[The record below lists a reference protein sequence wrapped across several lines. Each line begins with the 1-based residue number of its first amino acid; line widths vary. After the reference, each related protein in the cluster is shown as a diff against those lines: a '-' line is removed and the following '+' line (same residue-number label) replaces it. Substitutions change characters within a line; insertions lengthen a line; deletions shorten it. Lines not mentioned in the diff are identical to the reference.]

1 MQLMGILNTTPDSFY
16 DGGKYTTLPRALKR
30 AQDILEQG
38 ASIIDIGGESSRP
51 GASEVAIEEEFKRTI
66 PVLRELKNHFPQAI
80 FSIDTTN
87 FDTALAAADEGV
99 QIINDVSG
107 LADPKLAGLA
117 AAYNIKL
124 VIMHTR
130 GTPQNMQENCQY
142 QNILTDIFDFFRSKI
157 EIAKEHNLPKTN
169 IILDIGLG
177 FAKTREQNWQ
187 LLENLDFFKALDLP
201 LLVGASRKS
210 FTDHTL
216 ELSLKAARLA
226 WQAKVDILRVHDV
239 KETADFLKV
248 LENGK

>member
-16 DGGKYTTLPRALKR
+16 DGGKYTTLPEAVKR
-30 AQDILEQG
+30 AEDILTQG
-38 ASIIDIGGESSRP
+38 ANIIDIGGASSRP
-51 GASEVAIEEEFKRTI
+51 GADDVPVEEEFKRTI
-66 PVLRELKNHFPQAI
+66 PVIRELKSHFPQAI

-142 QNILTDIFDFFRSKI
+142 ENLLADIFDFFKEKI
-157 EIAKEHNLPKTN
+157 ALAKEQNLPKTN

-187 LLENLDFFKALDLP
+187 LLENLDYFKALDLP

-210 FTDHTL
+210 FTDYSL
-216 ELSLKAARLA
+216 ELSLKATHLA
-226 WQAKVDILRVHDV
+226 WKAKTDYLRIHDV

-248 LENGK
+248 LENEK

>member
-16 DGGKYTTLPRALKR
+16 DGGKYTTLPEAVKR
-30 AQDILEQG
+30 AEDILTQG
-38 ASIIDIGGESSRP
+38 ANIIDIGGASSRP
-51 GASEVAIEEEFKRTI
+51 GADDVPVEEEFKRTI
-66 PVLRELKNHFPQAI
+66 PVIRELKSHFPQAV

-142 QNILTDIFDFFRSKI
+142 ENLLADIFDFFKEKI
-157 EIAKEHNLPKTN
+157 ALAKEQNLPKTN

-187 LLENLDFFKALDLP
+187 LLENLDYFKALDLP

-210 FTDHTL
+210 FTDYSL
-216 ELSLKAARLA
+216 ELSLKATHLA
-226 WQAKVDILRVHDV
+226 WKAKTDYLRIHDV

-248 LENGK
+248 LENEK

>member
-16 DGGKYTTLPRALKR
+16 DGGKYTTLDNAIKR
-30 AQDILEQG
+30 AEDILKEG
-38 ASIIDIGGESSRP
+38 ASIIDIGGASSRP
-51 GASEVAIEEEFKRTI
+51 GASEVPQEEEFKRTI
-66 PVLRELKNHFPQAI
+66 PVIRELKKRFPEAI
-80 FSIDTTN
+80 YSIDTTN

-99 QIINDVSG
+99 QIINDVSA

-130 GTPQNMQENCQY
+130 GTPQTMQENCQY
-142 QNILTDIFDFFRSKI
+142 DNLLTDIFDFFREKI
-157 EIAKEHNLPKTN
+157 EIAKAQNLPKTN

-210 FTDHTL
+210 FTDYSL

-226 WQAKVDILRVHDV
+226 WKAKADYLRVHDV

-248 LENGK
+248 LENEK

>member
-16 DGGKYTTLPRALKR
+16 DGGKYTTLDNAVKR
-30 AQDILEQG
+30 AEEILAQG
-38 ASIIDIGGESSRP
+38 ASIIDIGGASSRP
-51 GASEVAIEEEFKRTI
+51 GASEVSLDEEFKRTI
-66 PVLRELKNHFPQAI
+66 PVIRELKKRFPEAI
-80 FSIDTTN
+80 YSIDTTN

-99 QIINDVSG
+99 QIINDVSA

-130 GTPQNMQENCQY
+130 GTPQTMQENCKY
-142 QNILTDIFDFFRSKI
+142 DNILTDISDFFREKI
-157 EIAKEHNLPKTN
+157 EIAKAQNLPKTN

-210 FTDHTL
+210 FTDYSL
-216 ELSLKAARLA
+216 ESSLRAAALALKAKA
-226 WQAKVDILRVHDV
+226 DYLRVHDV

-248 LENGK
+248 LENDK

>member
-16 DGGKYTTLPRALKR
+16 DGGKYTTLPEAVKR
-30 AQDILEQG
+30 AEDILTQG
-38 ASIIDIGGESSRP
+38 ANIIDIGGASSRP
-51 GASEVAIEEEFKRTI
+51 GADDVPVEEEFKRTI
-66 PVLRELKNHFPQAI
+66 PVIRELKSHFPQAI

-130 GTPQNMQENCQY
+130 GTPQNMQENCEY
-142 QNILTDIFDFFRSKI
+142 ENLLADIFDFFKEKI
-157 EIAKEHNLPKTN
+157 ALAKEQNLPKTN

-177 FAKTREQNWQ
+177 FAKTREQNCQ
-187 LLENLDFFKALDLP
+187 LLENLDYFKALDLP

-210 FTDHTL
+210 FTDYSL
-216 ELSLKAARLA
+216 ELSLKAAHLA
-226 WQAKVDILRVHDV
+226 WQAKTDYLRIHDV

-248 LENGK
+248 LENEK

>member
-16 DGGKYTTLPRALKR
+16 DGGKYTSLPSAIKR

-38 ASIIDIGGESSRP
+38 ASIIDIGGASSRP
-51 GASEVAIEEEFKRTI
+51 GADDVSPEEEFRRTI
-66 PVLRELKNHFPQAI
+66 PVIRELKKHFPQAI

-130 GTPQNMQENCQY
+130 GTPQTMQENCQY
-142 QNILTDIFDFFRSKI
+142 ENILADIFDFFR
-157 EIAKEHNLPKTN
+157 
-169 IILDIGLG
+169 
-177 FAKTREQNWQ
+177 
-187 LLENLDFFKALDLP
+187 
-201 LLVGASRKS
+201 
-210 FTDHTL
+210 
-216 ELSLKAARLA
+216 
-226 WQAKVDILRVHDV
+226 
-239 KETADFLKV
+239 
-248 LENGK
+248 

>member
-16 DGGKYTTLPRALKR
+16 DGGKYTTLPSALKR

-38 ASIIDIGGESSRP
+38 ANIIDIGGASSRP
-51 GASEVAIEEEFKRTI
+51 GASDVSPEEEFKRTI
-66 PVLRELKNHFPQAI
+66 PVIRELKNNFPQAV

-87 FDTALAAADEGV
+87 FETALAAADEGV
-99 QIINDVSG
+99 QIINDVSA

-142 QNILTDIFDFFRSKI
+142 KNILTDIFDFFREKI
-157 EIAKEHNLPKTN
+157 KLATEQNLPKTN

-187 LLENLDFFKALDLP
+187 LLENLDYFKALDLP
-201 LLVGASRKS
+201 ILAGASRKS
-210 FTDHTL
+210 FTDYSL
-216 ELSLKAARLA
+216 EASLRAAALA
-226 WQAKVDILRVHDV
+226 WKAKVDFLRVHDV
-239 KETADFLKV
+239 KETSDFLKV

>member
-1 MQLMGILNTTPDSFY
+1 MKLMGILNTTPDSFY
-16 DGGKYTTLPRALKR
+16 DGGKYTTLVAALKR
-30 AQDILEQG
+30 AEDILKQG
-38 ASIIDIGGESSRP
+38 ASIIDIGGESTRP
-51 GASEVAIEEEFKRTI
+51 GAQEVSQQEEFKRTI
-66 PVLRELKNHFPQAI
+66 PIIRELKKTFPEAV

-130 GTPQNMQENCQY
+130 GTPQTMQENCEY
-142 QNILTDIFDFFRSKI
+142 ENILTDIFDFFRDKI
-157 EIAKEHNLPKTN
+157 KIALEQNLPKTN
-169 IILDIGLG
+169 MILDIGLG

-210 FTDHTL
+210 FTDYTL
-216 ELSLKAARLA
+216 ERSLEAAQLA
-226 WQAKVDILRVHDV
+226 WKAKVDFLRVHDV
-239 KETADFLKV
+239 KETVEFLKV

>member
-1 MQLMGILNTTPDSFY
+1 MKLMGILNTTPDSFY
-16 DGGKYTTLPRALKR
+16 DGGKYTTLAAALKR
-30 AQDILEQG
+30 AEDILKQG
-38 ASIIDIGGESSRP
+38 ASIIDIGGESTRP
-51 GASEVAIEEEFKRTI
+51 GAQEVSQQEEFKRTI
-66 PVLRELKNHFPQAI
+66 PVIRELKKTFPEAV

-130 GTPQNMQENCQY
+130 GTPQTMQENCEY
-142 QNILTDIFDFFRSKI
+142 ENILTDIFDFFRDKI
-157 EIAKEHNLPKTN
+157 KIALEQNLPKTN
-169 IILDIGLG
+169 MILDIGLG

-210 FTDHTL
+210 FTDYTL
-216 ELSLKAARLA
+216 ERSLEAAQLA
-226 WQAKVDILRVHDV
+226 WKAKVDFLRVHDV
-239 KETADFLKV
+239 KETLEFLKV

>member
-16 DGGKYTTLPRALKR
+16 DGGKYTTLPEAVKR
-30 AQDILEQG
+30 AEDILMQG
-38 ASIIDIGGESSRP
+38 ANIIDIGGASSRP
-51 GASEVAIEEEFKRTI
+51 GADDVPVEEEFKRTI
-66 PVLRELKNHFPQAI
+66 PVIRELKSHFPQAI

-142 QNILTDIFDFFRSKI
+142 ENLLADIFDFFKEKI
-157 EIAKEHNLPKTN
+157 ALAKEQNLPKTN

-187 LLENLDFFKALDLP
+187 LLENLDYFKALDLP

-210 FTDHTL
+210 FTDYSL
-216 ELSLKAARLA
+216 ELSLKATHLA
-226 WQAKVDILRVHDV
+226 WKAKTDYLRIHDV

-248 LENGK
+248 LENEK

>member
-16 DGGKYTTLPRALKR
+16 DGGKYTTLDNAIKR
-30 AQDILEQG
+30 AEDILKEG
-38 ASIIDIGGESSRP
+38 ASIIDIGGASSRP
-51 GASEVAIEEEFKRTI
+51 GANEVPQEEEFKRTI
-66 PVLRELKNHFPQAI
+66 PVIRELKKRFPEAI
-80 FSIDTTN
+80 YSIDTTN

-99 QIINDVSG
+99 QIINDVSA

-124 VIMHTR
+124 VIMHAR
-130 GTPQNMQENCQY
+130 GTPQTMQENCQY
-142 QNILTDIFDFFRSKI
+142 DNLLTDIFDFFREKI
-157 EIAKEHNLPKTN
+157 EVAKAHNLPKTN

-201 LLVGASRKS
+201 ILVGASRKS
-210 FTDHTL
+210 FTDYSL
-216 ELSLKAARLA
+216 ELSLKAARLSA
-226 WQAKVDILRVHDV
+226 QAKADFLRVHDV

-248 LENGK
+248 LENEK

>member
-16 DGGKYTTLPRALKR
+16 DGGKYTTLPSAIKR

-38 ASIIDIGGESSRP
+38 ASIIDIGGASSRP
-51 GASEVAIEEEFKRTI
+51 GANDVSVEEEFSRTI
-66 PVLRELKNHFPQAI
+66 PVIRELKNNFPQAI

-130 GTPQNMQENCQY
+130 GTPQNMQENCHY
-142 QNILTDIFDFFRSKI
+142 ENILADIFDFFKEKI
-157 EIAKEHNLPKTN
+157 EIAKEQNLPKTN

-187 LLENLDFFKALDLP
+187 LLENLDYFKALDLP

-210 FTDHTL
+210 FTDYTL
-216 ELSLKAARLA
+216 ERSLEAAQLA
-226 WQAKVDILRVHDV
+226 WKAKVDYLRVHDV

-248 LENGK
+248 LENEK

>member
-16 DGGKYTTLPRALKR
+16 DGGKYTTLPSALKR

-38 ASIIDIGGESSRP
+38 ANIIDIGGASSRP
-51 GASEVAIEEEFKRTI
+51 GASDVSPEEEFKRTI
-66 PVLRELKNHFPQAI
+66 PVIRELKNNFPQAV

-87 FDTALAAADEGV
+87 FNTALAAADEGV
-99 QIINDVSG
+99 QIINDVSA

-142 QNILTDIFDFFRSKI
+142 KNILTDIFDFFREKI
-157 EIAKEHNLPKTN
+157 KLATEQNLPKTN

-187 LLENLDFFKALDLP
+187 LLENLDYFKALDLP
-201 LLVGASRKS
+201 ILVGASRKS
-210 FTDHTL
+210 FTDYSL
-216 ELSLKAARLA
+216 EASLRAAALA
-226 WQAKVDILRVHDV
+226 WKAKVDFLRVHDV
-239 KETADFLKV
+239 KETSDFLKV

>member
-66 PVLRELKNHFPQAI
+66 PVLRELKSHFPQAI

-107 LADPKLAGLA
+107 LADQKLAGLA

-130 GTPQNMQENCQY
+130 GTPKTMQENCQY

-226 WQAKVDILRVHDV
+226 WQAKADYLRIHDV

>member
-1 MQLMGILNTTPDSFY
+1 MKLMGILNTTPDSFY
-16 DGGKYTTLPRALKR
+16 DGGKYTTLAAALKR
-30 AQDILEQG
+30 AEDILKQG
-38 ASIIDIGGESSRP
+38 ASIIDIGGESTRP
-51 GASEVAIEEEFKRTI
+51 GAQEVSQQEEFKRTI
-66 PVLRELKNHFPQAI
+66 PVIRELKKTFPEAV

-130 GTPQNMQENCQY
+130 GTPQTMQENCEY
-142 QNILTDIFDFFRSKI
+142 ENILTDIFDFFRDKI
-157 EIAKEHNLPKTN
+157 KIALEQNLPKTN
-169 IILDIGLG
+169 MILDIGLG

-210 FTDHTL
+210 FTDYTL
-216 ELSLKAARLA
+216 ERSLEAAQLA
-226 WQAKVDILRVHDV
+226 WKAKVDFLRVHDV
-239 KETADFLKV
+239 KETVEFLKV

>member
-1 MQLMGILNTTPDSFY
+1 MKLMGILNTTPDSFY
-16 DGGKYTTLPRALKR
+16 DGGKYTTLAAALKR
-30 AQDILEQG
+30 AEDILKQG
-38 ASIIDIGGESSRP
+38 ASIIDIGGESTRP
-51 GASEVAIEEEFKRTI
+51 GAQEVAQQEEFKRTI
-66 PVLRELKNHFPQAI
+66 PVIRELKKTFPEAV

-130 GTPQNMQENCQY
+130 GTPQTMQENCEY
-142 QNILTDIFDFFRSKI
+142 ENILTDIFDFFRDKI
-157 EIAKEHNLPKTN
+157 KIASEQNLPKTN
-169 IILDIGLG
+169 MILDIGLG

-201 LLVGASRKS
+201 LLIGASRKS
-210 FTDHTL
+210 FTDYTL
-216 ELSLKAARLA
+216 ERSLEAAQLA
-226 WQAKVDILRVHDV
+226 WKAKVDFLRVHDV
-239 KETADFLKV
+239 KETAEFLKV

>member
-16 DGGKYTTLPRALKR
+16 DGGKYTTLPQALKR
-30 AQDILEQG
+30 AEQIIKEG
-38 ASIIDIGGESSRP
+38 ASIIDIGGESTRP
-51 GASEVAIEEEFKRTI
+51 GASKVPPQEEFKRTI
-66 PVLRELKNHFPQAI
+66 PFIRELKRHFPQAL

-99 QIINDVSG
+99 QIINDVSA

-124 VIMHTR
+124 VIMHSR
-130 GTPQNMQENCQY
+130 GNPQTMQENCEY
-142 QNILTDIFDFFRSKI
+142 ENLLTDIFDFFKEKI
-157 EIAKEHNLPKTN
+157 KIATEQNLPKAN

-216 ELSLKAARLA
+216 ELSLKAAKLA
-226 WQAKVDILRVHDV
+226 WQAKVDFLRVHDV